1 MRLDTP
7 ASVSH
12 PGATRCSLRLTGAAA
27 ASWTPSARVH
37 AMGAR
42 QNRVAECD
50 ADLHAAGGGLG
61 DREPPFPLEVA
72 QRADR
77 LKRLPQRSRPR
88 TPPGDG
94 GYDEGLGERGR
105 RDPVRRGLLL
115 GSRSGRPSPVRTQA
129 LMAQVPESARIRP
142 QLRWQQEPPK
152 MAACRGFMFG
162 SAQRPPGNRQDGHPE
177 HKTAANRQPS
187 DLRDR
192 CTGWQGRSHQST
204 TNALQIVGI
213 MELGGLEPPTSWVR
227 STRSSPLARPKSAGV
242 AGVLGGGRLARSA
255 RIVVDSRRLPL
266 SQALLAISA

>member
-1 MRLDTP
+1 METSLSGKSTGLLSRRGSTHAHNDRGKRPDSSPVACAWDDQRQSPAPYPNSCSRL
-7 ASVSH
+7 
-12 PGATRCSLRLTGAAA
+12 GAQLGQPKRWSCAF
-27 ASWTPSARVH
+27 H

-105 RDPVRRGLLL
+105 RDPVRARVAARVALRPGVTRAHPGTN
-115 GSRSGRPSPVRTQA
+115 GSSAGIRTHPTA
-129 LMAQVPESARIRP
+129 PAVAARA
-142 QLRWQQEPPK
+142 PK
-152 MAACRGFMFG
+152 MAARRGFMFRQRPTTAWKPTRRSPRAQNPCKSGTLG
-162 SAQRPPGNRQDGHPE
+162 SARPMHR
-177 HKTAANRQPS
+177 TA
-187 DLRDR
+187 
-192 CTGWQGRSHQST
+192 GRSHQST

-227 STRSSPLARPKSAGV
+227 SRRSPN
-242 AGVLGGGRLARSA
+242 
-255 RIVVDSRRLPL
+255 
-266 SQALLAISA
+266 